1 MKTVKIYDT
10 TLRDGQQAEGITYS
24 LDDKLRIA
32 QKLDE
37 FGIHYIEGGWP
48 GSNPKDA
55 GFFQRIKNIKLKTA
69 KIAAFGSTRH
79 AKNTAADDPNIIAL
93 LKAETPVVTIFGKSW
108 DLHVR
113 DALRVTPKENLEMI
127 ADSVSYLKKQG
138 REVIY
143 DAEHFFDGYKSNPE
157 YAIKTLQAAAD
168 AGAEVIALCDTNGG
182 TMPNELANIMNAVK
196 KAVSTPLGI
205 HVHNDSGVAVAN
217 SIIAVDHGAV
227 QIQGTMN
234 GFGERCGNADLC
246 VIIPN
251 LILKYGINCIPKEN
265 LKLLTEL
272 SRYIAETA
280 NMVPNDKQPYVGYSA
295 FAHKG
300 GIHVSA
306 IQRNPKTYEHTQ
318 PESVGNIR
326 RVLVSDQAGKSNV
339 FFKATELGIELDKST
354 PEAKEIVNRIKDLE
368 HLGYEFEAADGTF
381 ELLVKKAVGK
391 HRSFFQLEGFRV
403 IVEKR
408 GNKLVSEATIKVWVD
423 DKFEHT
429 AAEGDGPVDALD
441 HALRKALIE
450 FYPQLK
456 KVRLTDYKV
465 RVLDAK
471 SGTGAKVRVLIE
483 STDGKN
489 EWGTVGISENI
500 LEASW
505 QALVDS
511 IEYQLLKEE
520 EKKGKSKQ

>member
-1 MKTVKIYDT
+1 MQSIKIYDT

-24 LDDKLRIA
+24 LVDKLRIA

-37 FGIHYIEGGWP
+37 FGVHYIEGGWP

-55 GFFQRIKNIKLKTA
+55 GFFTRIKNIPLKTA

-79 AKNTAADDPNIIAL
+79 AKNTAATDPNIVAL

-113 DALRVTPKENLEMI
+113 DALRVTPKENLDMI
-127 ADSVSYLKKQG
+127 YDSVSYLKKQG

-143 DAEHFFDGYKSNPE
+143 DAEHFFDGYKSNPQ
-157 YAIKTLQAAAD
+157 YAIKTLQAASE
-168 AGAEVIALCDTNGG
+168 AGAEVLALCDTNGG
-182 TMPNELANIMNAVK
+182 TMPGELAEIIRKTKQAI
-196 KAVSTPLGI
+196 STPLGI
-205 HVHNDSGVAVAN
+205 HVHNDSGLAVAN
-217 SIIAVDHGAV
+217 SLVAVEEGAV
-227 QIQGTMN
+227 QVQGTIN
-234 GFGERCGNADLC
+234 GFGERCGNADLSA
-246 VIIPN
+246 IIPN
-251 LILKYGINCIPKEN
+251 LVLKYDISCIPKDN
-265 LKLLTEL
+265 LKMITEV
-272 SRYIAETA
+272 SRFVAETA

-295 FAHKG
+295 FAHKA

-306 IQRNPKTYEHTQ
+306 IQRNPETYEHTK
-318 PESVGNIR
+318 PELVGNIR

-339 FFKATELGIELDKST
+339 FFKTAELGIALDKAT
-354 PEAKEIVNRIKDLE
+354 PEAKEIVNRIKELE
-368 HLGYEFEAADGTF
+368 SLGYEFEAADGTF

-391 HRSFFQLEGFRV
+391 HRSFFNLEGFRV

-408 GNKLVSEATIKVWVD
+408 GNRIVSEATIKVRVD
-423 DKFEHT
+423 DQFEHT

-441 HALRKALIE
+441 HALRKALMG

-505 QALVDS
+505 LALVDS
-511 IEYQLLKEE
+511 IEYQLLKDE
-520 EKKGKSKQ
+520 EKKGK